1 MDVRKM
7 KVKLHD
13 AYPYL
18 REKSLHHWKRTQ
30 QTLDAHQTRAQM
42 LENRKRILDKQQK
55 MSYQNEYDRLRN
67 ALQETVLRRSVAD
80 GRHGAGSQNPRGKRG
95 ERAEADRRAGGSG
108 CQVVVVEILIFSD

>member
-30 QTLDAHQTRAQM
+30 QTLDAHHTRAQK
-42 LENRKRILDKQQK
+42 LEYRKRILDKQQK
-55 MSYQNEYDRLRN
+55 IKCQNEYDRLRN
-67 ALQETVLRRSVAD
+67 ALQETVLRRSVAGGMVRGPKLFD
-80 GRHGAGSQNPRGKRG
+80 ESKENVERRIAELEAQGAKK
-95 ERAEADRRAGGSG
+95 
-108 CQVVVVEILIFSD
+108 